1 MPVLELIFWV
11 YDKINCHGQ
20 DSAAGARGKEQ
31 LHGTNSV

>member
-11 YDKINCHGQ
+11 HDKTNCLGQ
-20 DSAAGARGKEQ
+20 DSAAKLCGKEQ